1 MIGRPSETDGH
12 RPTPRL
18 VLRFT
23 IFTAVGLAVA
33 SAAIFFMVRGF
44 VTAQARDAVEQNT
57 RFVAEA
63 VLARKLTP
71 DDFDR
76 PPAPARRQQL
86 DRLFREQVMIDDVE
100 RASLYGLDGR
110 VSYSTDP
117 AIVGRR
123 TAASAKAFASL
134 RGKEIQTVI
143 EDERAAD
150 GTMRTALKQYVPI
163 WFGERPAGVFVTSRD
178 YAPIAH
184 SVRATFVPIALVL
197 EGLLLALFASLFPVL
212 RRVTRQM
219 DSHLEEFEHQALHDS
234 LTGLPNRVLFQDRID
249 LALAEARRTAG
260 RAAVLLLDLDRFKE
274 INDALGHASGDELLT
289 QLTARLRHTL
299 RETDTI
305 ARLGG
310 DEFGIVMRVNG
321 PEDVHDA
328 AARIHAV
335 LEAPFQIG
343 GLELEVGTSIGGVLF
358 PDDALDADTLVRYA
372 DVAMYAAKR
381 NRTGTELYDP
391 SADDT
396 SRDSLTLGSELR
408 RALDEGAIIA
418 HYQPKVEVAT
428 GRIVGA
434 EALVRWDHPDRGIV
448 LPGSFLPL
456 VEKAG
461 LMSLL
466 TTRVLELAVEQAV
479 EWERQGIRL
488 GTAVNVDVGAL
499 LDPEFPARV
508 QEILERSGL
517 PAERL
522 TLEITE
528 TSLMADPVLAG
539 RVAERL
545 SAIGVRLSID
555 DFGTGYSSLGHL
567 TALPLAELKIDRSF
581 VKRMSES
588 TTDMTIVRTIL
599 DLGTNLDL
607 AVVAEGIE
615 SNHTR
620 ALLHGLGCRLAQGYQ
635 FGGPVPPTEL
645 TAVLLRAPLD
655 EQPALASTPAE
666 A

>member
-1 MIGRPSETDGH
+1 MIRRRAQADGH
-12 RPTPRL
+12 RPAPRL

-33 SAAIFFMVRGF
+33 SGAIFFMVRGF
-44 VTAQARDAVEQNT
+44 VTSQARDAVEQNT
-57 RFVAEA
+57 RFVSEA

-76 PPAPARRQQL
+76 PPAPERRREL

-110 VSYSTDP
+110 VSYSTDRSL
-117 AIVGRR
+117 VGRR
-123 TAASAKAFASL
+123 TAGSARAFASL
-134 RGKEIQTVI
+134 HGKEIQTVV
-143 EDERAAD
+143 EEEQVA
-150 GTMRTALKQYVPI
+150 GSTRTTLKQYVPI
-163 WFGERPAGVFVTSRD
+163 WFGERPAGVFVTTRD

-184 SVRATFVPIALVL
+184 SVRATFIPIALVL

-212 RRVTRQM
+212 RRVTRQI

-274 INDALGHASGDELLT
+274 INDALGHASGDDLLT
-289 QLTARLRHTL
+289 QLTDRLRHTL

-335 LEAPFQIG
+335 LEEPFEIG
-343 GLELEVGTSIGGVLF
+343 GLELEVGASIGGVLF

-466 TTRVLELAVEQAV
+466 TTRVLELAVAQAV
-479 EWERQGIRL
+479 EWERQGLRL

-508 QEILERSGL
+508 QEILDRSGL
-517 PAERL
+517 PADRL

-581 VKRMSES
+581 VTRMSES
-588 TTDMTIVRTIL
+588 TNDMTIVRTIL

-635 FGGPVPPTEL
+635 FGGPVPPNEL
-645 TAVLLRAPLD
+645 TAALLQTTPD
-655 EQPALASTPAE
+655 EQPALAATPAR